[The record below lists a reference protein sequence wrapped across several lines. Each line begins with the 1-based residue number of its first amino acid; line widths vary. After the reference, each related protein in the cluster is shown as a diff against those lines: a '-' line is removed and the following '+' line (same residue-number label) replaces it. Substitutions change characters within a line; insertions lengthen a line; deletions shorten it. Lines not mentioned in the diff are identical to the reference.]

1 MMTSQAATARAG
13 TSSRDRAKR
22 HVRHFL
28 ADFAALEREYP
39 DGYPKMIVRGEG
51 AYVFDED
58 GNRLLDAGSHLGA
71 CQIGH
76 GRAEV
81 AQRIADQ
88 VKQLEFIALDA
99 GISHIYV
106 AELAERLS
114 EIVICDEPV
123 FSFTNSGSEF
133 ERARLQDR
141 PHLPRAPRR
150 AEPHQDHLAARLVS
164 RLVDRRVR
172 RRPASPRSGPA
183 SVRSRP
189 TSSRPSRRPATPSA
203 IASRRR
209 RPSCRCPSSRR

>member
-1 MMTSQAATARAG
+1 MMTPQAATARAG
-13 TSSRDRAKR
+13 TSSRDRAKK

-28 ADFAALEREYP
+28 ADFAALQREYP

-81 AQRIADQ
+81 ARRIADQ
-88 VKQLEFIALDA
+88 VKELEFIALDA

-106 AELAERLS
+106 AELAERLA

-123 FSFTNSGSEF
+123 FSFTNSGSESNELAF
-133 ERARLQDR
+133 KIARIF
-141 PHLPRAPRR
+141 HARR
-150 AEPHQDHLAARLVS
+150 GEPEPHQDHLAARLVS
-164 RLVDRRVR
+164 RLLDCRFRGHRRCCLQGR
-172 RRPASPRSGPA
+172 FRAARAGFPP
-183 SVRSRP
+183 
-189 TSSRPSRRPATPSA
+189 RPSRRPATGSA
-203 IASRRR
+203 IAR
-209 RPSCRCPSSRR
+209 RPPRPSSRSRSSRR